1 MWKMHESLKL
11 AVSLI
16 FLPSFVAGC
25 TNAQIVSPQARSK
38 IESPSQS
45 NLSTDEAVL
54 AELQK
59 RADAE
64 REKLGLA
71 NKKSSRL
78 ETKDVCIK
86 RFKESEKIIVIG
98 FFAHDVGCRFGGAF
112 VNSRFYEKT
121 DANLSKD
128 ALAAFGWEKA
138 PKRER
143 EMLAKFWVEKGLLP
157 FFTVLY
163 TKDENLNSSEFHPPQ
178 VISKENGE
186 IKVTLWI
193 RLPSGMSRERGY
205 QLLEY
210 RFAADGNLS
219 GSSALVNLL
228 L

>member
-1 MWKMHESLKL
+1 MRKMHVLLELGL
-11 AVSLI
+11 L
-16 FLPSFVAGC
+16 FLLQGFVAGC
-25 TNAQIVSPQARSK
+25 TKAQIVSPQTPSQ
-38 IESPSQS
+38 IQTPSQS

-59 RADAE
+59 LADAE

-78 ETKDVCIK
+78 ETRDVCIK
-86 RFKESEKIIVIG
+86 RFKESEQVIVIG
-98 FFAHDVGCRFGGAF
+98 FFAHDVGCQFGGAF
-112 VNSRFYEKT
+112 VNSRFYDKT

-128 ALAAFGWEKA
+128 ALAALGWEKA

-143 EMLAKFWVEKGLLP
+143 EMLAKFWVEKGLLR

-178 VISKENGE
+178 VTSQANGE

-193 RLPSGMSRERGY
+193 RLPSGMSRDRGY
-205 QLLEY
+205 QLLQY
-210 RFAADGNLS
+210 KFVADGSLSSSTTLANLS
-219 GSSALVNLL
+219 L
-228 L
+228 